1 VGFFIGDLMKDN
13 NTQLLKVSY
22 PTVFKENFYFECE
35 DGWLHL
41 IQEIAM
47 FISSRTDKCQAA
59 QVKEKFGTLRFYI
72 DCVEG
77 LSEETYKEIAE
88 YISAVERLSY
98 YVCEYCGT
106 KIDDTNRAKNTSY
119 WIKNICVP
127 CKQKEDLQEEEAM
140 MRKAWKA
147 NK

>member
-1 VGFFIGDLMKDN
+1 MKEN
-13 NTQLLKVSY
+13 NSNILKVSY
-22 PTVFKENFYFECE
+22 PTVFKETFYFECE

-41 IQEIAM
+41 IQEIAK
-47 FISSRTDKCQAA
+47 FISDRTDKCQAA

-72 DCVEG
+72 DCQEG

-88 YISAVERLSY
+88 YINAVERLSY
-98 YVCEYCGT
+98 YVCEYCGS
-106 KIDDTNRAKNTSY
+106 KLDETNRSKNTSY
-119 WIKNICVP
+119 WIKNICIT

-147 NK
+147 NKE